1 MMSNVNDISQL
12 IGKTPLV
19 KLNRLALGTGA
30 EVYVKLESMNPG
42 GSVKDRLALA
52 MINAAEE
59 KGRVDNDTTII
70 EPTSGNTGI
79 GLAMVCAVRGY
90 KLVIVMP
97 ESVSLE
103 RRSILK
109 AYGAELYLTPADKGM
124 KGSIAKAEELA
135 LSEKKAFIPMQF
147 ENEANAEF
155 HRKTTGPEIWE
166 DTNGKVDIFVAG
178 AGTGGTI
185 TGVSEMLKSVK
196 SSVKSVVV
204 EPSNSAVISGKEPG
218 PHKIQGIGAGFIPKV
233 LNRDIIDEVFTV
245 SDEEAFEYAQRL
257 VREEGIFSGFSSGAN
272 VFAALELAKRP
283 ENKGKTIVTIV
294 CDTGERYL
302 STPLYNTD
310 VNNK

>member
-1 MMSNVNDISQL
+1 MSNVNDISQL

-302 STPLYNTD
+302 STPLYNAD